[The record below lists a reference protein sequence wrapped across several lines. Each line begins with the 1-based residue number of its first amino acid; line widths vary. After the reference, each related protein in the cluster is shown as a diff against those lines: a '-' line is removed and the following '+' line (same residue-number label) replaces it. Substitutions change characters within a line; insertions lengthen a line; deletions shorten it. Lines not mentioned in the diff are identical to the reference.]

1 MDGMSDLTCLPQSR
15 TTRVRSGREKKKK
28 VLIVDDEYLIRYSL
42 QHLIEDEGF
51 ATFAADSGLNALRL
65 FEEQKPEIVIL
76 DINLP
81 DSNGLTLLKTIKDI
95 NPHAVVIM
103 ITACAEVQSSVDA
116 MKMGA
121 LDYLEKPIDI
131 EKLKT
136 LLAAEKKDHALPAP
150 VASRDDFVF
159 QSEAMQE
166 IVRIVERLANKDD
179 VTVLVLGESGTGKSK
194 LCKIM
199 HTLSTRKNGPFVEI
213 GCSNIPEHLI
223 ESELFGFEKGAF
235 TDAKASKKGLIEMAA
250 GGALFLDEIG
260 DMPNPMQSK
269 VLSLLEEKTFRR
281 IGGLQQI
288 AADVRIF
295 AATNRNLNELVQ
307 SHQFRLDLFYRLNVV
322 TIEMPPLRKRK
333 EDIPLLVQHYLKQYG
348 EKYHCAVKGISP
360 KTMNVLLDYSWPGNI
375 RELKNLIEKL
385 VVLSKCEFIEIDDL
399 PAGMLAPSGAP
410 APVTPAETTDDTK
423 RSALSLKTMEEEFIR
438 TALRL
443 SEGNQRKAARLLDIS
458 RDTLRYRLKKLG
470 IDTSQ
475 CAALWSLW
483 ELAGCMPFFC

>member
-1 MDGMSDLTCLPQSR
+1 MDGMSDLTCLPHSS
-15 TTRVRSGREKKKK
+15 TTRLRLGREKKKK

-95 NPHAVVIM
+95 NPHAIVIM

-136 LLAAEKKDHALPAP
+136 ILAAEKKDRALPAP
-150 VASRDDFVF
+150 VAGRDDFVF
-159 QSEAMQE
+159 QSDAMQE

-199 HTLSTRKNGPFVEI
+199 HNLSTRKGGPFVEI

-269 VLSLLEEKTFRR
+269 ILSLLEEKTFRR

-307 SHQFRLDLFYRLNVV
+307 AHQFRLDLFYRLNVV

-348 EKYHCAVKGISP
+348 EKYHCAVKGISQ
-360 KTMNVLLDYSWPGNI
+360 KTMNVLLEYSWPGNI

-385 VVLSKCEFIEIDDL
+385 VVLSKCEHIEIDDL

-410 APVTPAETTDDTK
+410 APATPAEQTDDTK

-475 CAALWSLW
+475 CVALWSLW